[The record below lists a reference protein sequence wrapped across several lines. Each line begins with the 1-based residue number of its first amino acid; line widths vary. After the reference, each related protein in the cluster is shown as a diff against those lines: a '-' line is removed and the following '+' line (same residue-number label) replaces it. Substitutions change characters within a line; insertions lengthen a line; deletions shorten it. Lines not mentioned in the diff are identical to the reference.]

1 MTGDAPESA
10 DGALDRDVDVT
21 ARTLYGEARGQPLD
35 GIIAVANVIV
45 NRARRGAY
53 GATPAAPEGA
63 AILRD
68 AQAGAPE
75 GAAVLRDAQAGAPE
89 GAAVSRDAQAG
100 APRSGA
106 LAAVC
111 LRPWQ
116 FSCWNARDPNR
127 AIIERVQPGTFM
139 FDVCRLVASLAIRGL
154 LHDPTG
160 GATHYHTK
168 GVAPDWSRG
177 KTPSAVIGDHLFFN
191 DID

>member
-1 MTGDAPESA
+1 VSAAPSDQAPAATE
-10 DGALDRDVDVT
+10 RDVDVT

-35 GIIAVANVIV
+35 GIIAVASVV
-45 NRARRGAY
+45 ANRARRGVY
-53 GATPAAPEGA
+53 GATPAE
-63 AILRD
+63 I
-68 AQAGAPE
+68 
-75 GAAVLRDAQAGAPE
+75 
-89 GAAVSRDAQAG
+89 
-100 APRSGA
+100 
-106 LAAVC
+106 C

-127 AIIERVQPGTFM
+127 PIIERVQPGTFV
-139 FDVCRLVASLAIRGL
+139 FDVCRLVASLVLRGL
-154 LHDPTG
+154 LPDPTG

>member
-1 MTGDAPESA
+1 VTGEVPEAA

-45 NRARRGAY
+45 NRARRGTY
-53 GATPAAPEGA
+53 GATPAAGGG
-63 AILRD
+63 LLGVT
-68 AQAGAPE
+68 QT
-75 GAAVLRDAQAGAPE
+75 
-89 GAAVSRDAQAG
+89 G
-100 APRSGA
+100 APRGA

-127 AIIERVQPGTFM
+127 AIIERVQPGNFM

>member
-1 MTGDAPESA
+1 MTNEMPA
-10 DGALDRDVDVT
+10 DIDRDVDVT

-35 GIIAVANVIV
+35 GLLAVAAVV
-45 NRARRGAY
+45 MNRARAGRY
-53 GATPAAPEGA
+53 GASPA
-63 AILRD
+63 D
-68 AQAGAPE
+68 
-75 GAAVLRDAQAGAPE
+75 
-89 GAAVSRDAQAG
+89 
-100 APRSGA
+100 
-106 LAAVC
+106 VC

-127 AIIERVQPGTFM
+127 AVIERVQPGLFM

-154 LHDPTG
+154 LPDPTG

-168 GVAPDWSRG
+168 GVAPNWSRG

>member
-1 MTGDAPESA
+1 VTTEPLDTA
-10 DGALDRDVDVT
+10 DRDIDVT

-35 GIIAVANVIV
+35 GIIAVASVVV
-45 NRARRGAY
+45 NRARRGVY
-53 GATPAAPEGA
+53 GSTPAAPEGA
-63 AILRD
+63 AFL
-68 AQAGAPE
+68 
-75 GAAVLRDAQAGAPE
+75 
-89 GAAVSRDAQAG
+89 RDAQAG

-106 LAAVC
+106 LAGVC

-127 AIIERVQPGTFM
+127 AVIERVQPGDFI
-139 FDVCRLVASLAIRGL
+139 FDVCRLVASLAIREL
-154 LHDPTG
+154 LPDPTG

-168 GVAPDWSRG
+168 GVAPNWSRG

>member
-53 GATPAAPEGA
+53 GATPA
-63 AILRD
+63 
-68 AQAGAPE
+68 APE

-154 LHDPTG
+154 LLDPNG

>member
-1 MTGDAPESA
+1 MTIEPLDTA
-10 DGALDRDVDVT
+10 DRDTDRDVDVT
-21 ARTLYGEARGQPLD
+21 ARTLYGEARGQSLD
-35 GIIAVANVIV
+35 GIIAVASVVV

-53 GATPAAPEGA
+53 GASP
-63 AILRD
+63 
-68 AQAGAPE
+68 
-75 GAAVLRDAQAGAPE
+75 
-89 GAAVSRDAQAG
+89 
-100 APRSGA
+100 
-106 LAAVC
+106 AAVC

-127 AIIERVQPGTFM
+127 AIIERVQPGDFI

-168 GVAPDWSRG
+168 GVAPNWSRG

>member
-1 MTGDAPESA
+1 MSF
-10 DGALDRDVDVT
+10 DRDVDVT
-21 ARTLYGEARGQPLD
+21 ARTLYGEARGQPLE

-45 NRARRGAY
+45 NRARRGVY
-53 GATPAAPEGA
+53 GETP
-63 AILRD
+63 
-68 AQAGAPE
+68 
-75 GAAVLRDAQAGAPE
+75 
-89 GAAVSRDAQAG
+89 
-100 APRSGA
+100 
-106 LAAVC
+106 AAVC

-127 AIIERVQPGTFM
+127 AIIERVAPGDFV
-139 FDVCRLVASLAIRGL
+139 FDVCRLIASLVIRGL

-177 KTPSAVIGDHLFFN
+177 KTPSAVIGDHLFFT